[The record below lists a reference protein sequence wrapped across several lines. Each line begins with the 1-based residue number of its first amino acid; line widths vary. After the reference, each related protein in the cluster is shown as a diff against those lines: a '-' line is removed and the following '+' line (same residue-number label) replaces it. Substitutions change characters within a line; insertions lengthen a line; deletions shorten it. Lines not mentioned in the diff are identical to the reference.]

1 MSRSQANE
9 DYLPTCSL
17 DWKEPY
23 RSLMEISLGRQLGCI
38 FPEAWPNWANHS
50 HQLGNGRGDVSR
62 EVSRKAALT
71 AAGNREQWEFR
82 QPGRGQNGGAPGNDK
97 KQTEQREVL
106 GGGVGSG

>member
-1 MSRSQANE
+1 M
-9 DYLPTCSL
+9 
-17 DWKEPY
+17 
-23 RSLMEISLGRQLGCI
+23 
-38 FPEAWPNWANHS
+38 
-50 HQLGNGRGDVSR
+50 SR